1 MGMNENE
8 SKMRLLIL
16 FNCFLFFCFLSVP
29 YLIGQRSLSNTHRTE
44 RYLWLYKDIS
54 FIFQIVLFAESTDT
68 FRCFVLARS
77 FYDNLFQLPS
87 HSVWSFV
94 EDFLLLRKRVLLDF
108 NASWEIY
115 SSFIFFS
122 FVRYIHFG
130 NFWLIVLCVSIF
142 FIYLFLLSTALS
154 LFAVALSSL
163 HYWSSICCSVFSDS
177 CLFLFF
183 TISSVFFPLL
193 LNIQLFLCAGV
204 FVHMCVYLCVCV
216 CVCSSTCK
224 DPRGESEWH
233 TADTQQESI
242 LSTSYLRPLPNKATR
257 QERRGEEIICL
268 SVRLPVNVNIRRRE
282 TEIANHYL
290 VCFWRPLRGL
300 YMCVCVCVPVKP
312 VVSRRPA
319 IIIFLRRGVW
329 MFISRGVIWWFRRK
343 NINAAV
349 YSNFY

>member
-1 MGMNENE
+1 
-8 SKMRLLIL
+8 MRLLIL

-68 FRCFVLARS
+68 FRCFFLARS

-154 LFAVALSSL
+154 LFAVALYHPFIIDHLFVALFSL
-163 HYWSSICCSVFSDS
+163 TH
-177 CLFLFF
+177 
-183 TISSVFFPLL
+183 
-193 LNIQLFLCAGV
+193 
-204 FVHMCVYLCVCV
+204 
-216 CVCSSTCK
+216 VCSSSSPSLLFFSLCCSTYNSFSVQVCLCICVWRVCTCACVFACAH
-224 DPRGESEWH
+224 PHVR
-233 TADTQQESI
+233 I
-242 LSTSYLRPLPNKATR
+242 LGVSLSGALLIHNRRVFCPLPICVLFQTR
-257 QERRGEEIICL
+257 RQGKRGEERRL
-268 SVRLPVNVNIRRRE
+268 SV
-282 TEIANHYL
+282 
-290 VCFWRPLRGL
+290 
-300 YMCVCVCVPVKP
+300 
-312 VVSRRPA
+312 S
-319 IIIFLRRGVW
+319 VW
-329 MFISRGVIWWFRRK
+329 GCQSMWTSGEEK
-343 NINAAV
+343 LK
-349 YSNFY
+349 